1 MSVDDYVIYRWE
13 GEPTTVEDPDDW
25 KIKLFNPRMTQRIP
39 HDIRAQMDIK
49 ISNGGVFVGGPTPV
63 KFGGRL
69 IYTQA
74 IAKSTQMVNHHG
86 GTRRTRRK
94 IKRTTRRPGRK

>member
-13 GEPTTVEDPDDW
+13 GESPTVEDPDDW
-25 KIKLFNPRMTQRIP
+25 KIKLFNPQMTQRIP
-39 HDIRAQMDIK
+39 HHIRAQMDIK

-63 KFGGRL
+63 IFGSRL

>member
-13 GEPTTVEDPDDW
+13 GEQPSLDDPDE
-25 KIKLFNPRMTQRIP
+25 KFRTIFNPQMTQRIP
-39 HDIRAQMDIK
+39 LGIRAQMDIK

-63 KFGGRL
+63 VHGGRL

-86 GTRRTRRK
+86 GTRRTRR
-94 IKRTTRRPGRK
+94 ITRRPGRK